1 MHALIVEDHQE
12 VSRWLSTELS
22 HAGWTAHS
30 AATVQTALTMA
41 RHGVYDAILLD
52 IMLPDGDG
60 LKLCKEM
67 RQFTNAAIIM
77 VTARHELT
85 DRIKALDDGAD
96 DYLCKPFAIEELLAR
111 LRAIK
116 RRTSTDLSSVLEFGD
131 LRLWPEE
138 RRAEQNGQ
146 PLHLGRRE
154 FDVLQVLME
163 NTSRVMTRDQL
174 LESAWGYDFY
184 GESNVVDVTIRRLRE
199 HLASGQLTI
208 TAVRGIGYVL
218 RLIHET

>member
-1 MHALIVEDHQE
+1 
-12 VSRWLSTELS
+12 
-22 HAGWTAHS
+22 
-30 AATVQTALTMA
+30 
-41 RHGVYDAILLD
+41 
-52 IMLPDGDG
+52 
-60 LKLCKEM
+60 M

-138 RRAEQNGQ
+138 RRAEG
-146 PLHLGRRE
+146 G
-154 FDVLQVLME
+154 
-163 NTSRVMTRDQL
+163 
-174 LESAWGYDFY
+174 GG
-184 GESNVVDVTIRRLRE
+184 GEVGFLRGVTGFFVEETIKCLV
-199 HLASGQLTI
+199 I
-208 TAVRGIGYVL
+208 TAPVRTLMANAHKCPVWL
-218 RLIHET
+218 RTRTR